1 MTKRRIYENFLKKCR
16 SYITRHVRGIL
27 RASEEEGEADVAIC
41 CLWLRA
47 ERQFSVLKWLLAAR
61 RCSMS
66 EDTIWALLRV
76 ADEPAEVLDLSR
88 QKRIIDV
95 FRNGKAAWLHRK
107 KKPEPVSSV
116 QKKGK
121 VRRPIVPFCRL
132 PCDGDFEEGGY

>member
-1 MTKRRIYENFLKKCR
+1 
-16 SYITRHVRGIL
+16 
-27 RASEEEGEADVAIC
+27 
-41 CLWLRA
+41 
-47 ERQFSVLKWLLAAR
+47 
-61 RCSMS
+61 MS

-116 QKKGK
+116 QKKDK